1 MSAPFHTRRFAPDAP
16 LRYHASPPLPHRRA
30 FRACTAAKRL
40 PCNHLNP
47 CFIFLQPP
55 VLLNAPKIT
64 SPRIQKPAN
73 ALPPA
78 STSRTRAL
86 RCNISRTSDGFP
98 SQLHNQPALKTTPVG
113 ILISQFAKQSGH
125 LIPRSYFRSAGQPC
139 HLIRPRPLGFIT
151 WRGLNPKGN

>member
-1 MSAPFHTRRFAPDAP
+1 MVVPGFNVRSVSHPA
-16 LRYHASPPLPHRRA
+16 LRAGRSTSLPCKPSTPPSQGLSSLHRSK
-30 FRACTAAKRL
+30 KRL

-125 LIPRSYFRSAGQPC
+125 LIPRSYFA
-139 HLIRPRPLGFIT
+139 FM
-151 WRGLNPKGN
+151 K